1 MGICL
6 FLDFGC
12 LILDFIHSQRLHKQ
26 IKKIMKKLYILISIL
41 IITHSDCNQSPQQNN
56 KDAAEAIYFGGDI
69 ITMEGDSLSYYRSIE
84 AVALKNGKI
93 IFTGKKADFVL
104 LEENPFKVDPLKIK
118 DIKILATVFE
128 GRMFAM

>member
-1 MGICL
+1 
-6 FLDFGC
+6 
-12 LILDFIHSQRLHKQ
+12 
-26 IKKIMKKLYILISIL
+26 MKKLYILISIL

-104 LEENPFKVDPLKIK
+104 LEVNPFKVDPLKIK